1 MALITS
7 AASGNFNAGATW
19 TGGVVPGVGDEARA
33 STGHTITITANVT
46 CDEVSNA
53 GTGIFTLND
62 GVTLTANVT
71 NKSTTNSR
79 SCVQFT
85 AAAPATASIVGNCT
99 AGPASISNAVIHSS
113 TGTLNVTGN
122 LFAGALL
129 NNYAAISF
137 TGSGI
142 LNVTG
147 NITGGAGSTSIGL
160 YQTGNGTLNI
170 TGNCTGGAGIAAT
183 GLRVDGA
190 AATVTVIGIATGGA
204 GGSQSAGI
212 QNSNTA
218 TIIAQRAVGNEY
230 GPGNTS
236 GFVGSSPGVAS
247 TGAGVV
253 EVTEIVYGTYGASPT
268 NGSGIRL
275 KKLSSNVAVFNYAD
289 TAGAKTLVDATTG
302 QMPAA
307 TDVRDGVSYASGA
320 LTGSC
325 KVPAAASVGFGV
337 PVDATTGTAALTP
350 ASVWDHLLTAITTSS
365 TIGTL
370 LKTNI
375 DATISSRSTATTA
388 GIADAVWDE
397 VLNGSNHNI
406 ASSAGRRLRIL
417 DEERIIADGQVVSAT
432 TSGVTVQPLGN
443 LCSGQTII
451 VTNQTNGEKQTRFIL
466 SFDTATDTAS
476 VDSPW
481 TTIPTAGDEYLLT
494 TVRDPLVTRG
504 DHPTGTVGA
513 EIDEMYLIHGLKDG
527 EVLTVTPTS
536 RTAGAISQTIG
547 GDGATTTTVS
557 RD

>member
-7 AASGNFNAGATW
+7 AATGNFNAGATW

-122 LFAGALL
+122 LFGGALST
-129 NNYAAISF
+129 NYAAIQF
-137 TGSGI
+137 TAAGI

-147 NITGGAGSTSIGL
+147 NITGGAGATSIGL
-160 YQTGNGTLNI
+160 YQTGNGTLNV
-170 TGNCTGGAGIAAT
+170 TGNCTGGAGGAAP
-183 GLRVDGA
+183 GLRVDGTT
-190 AATVTVIGIATGGA
+190 ATVTVIGIATGGT
-204 GGSQSAGI
+204 GGSTSAGI
-212 QNSNTA
+212 QNLNTA

-230 GPGNTS
+230 GPGNVS
-236 GFVGSSPGVAS
+236 GFAGTSPGVS
-247 TGAGVV
+247 SGGAGII
-253 EVTEIVYGTYGASPT
+253 EVIEIVYGTYGASPT

-275 KKLSSNVAVFNYAD
+275 KKVSTNAAVFNYVD
-289 TAGAKTLVDATTG
+289 AGSAKSLVDATTG

-337 PVDATTGTAALTP
+337 PVDNTTGTAALTP

-397 VLNGSNHNI
+397 VLTGATHNI
-406 ASSAGRRLRIL
+406 ATSAGRRLRIL
-417 DEERIIADGQVVSAT
+417 DEERIIAEGQTVSAT
-432 TSGVTVQPLGN
+432 TNTITLEPIGT
-443 LCSGQTII
+443 LCVGQTIV
-451 VTNQTNGEKQTRFIL
+451 VTDQDTGDKQVRFIL
-466 SFDTATDTAS
+466 AFDTGTDTAT
-476 VDSPW
+476 VDSNW
-481 TTIPTAGDEYLLT
+481 CVVPTAGDEYLLT

-504 DHPTGTVGA
+504 DHPAGTVGA
-513 EIDEMYLIHGLKDG
+513 EINEMYLIHGLKDG
-527 EVLTVTPTS
+527 ETLTVTPTS
-536 RTAGAISQTIG
+536 RTAGAIAQTIS
-547 GDGATTTTVS
+547 GDGINTTTVS